1 MSHIDYSVP
10 LQASDTHNAKESVVN
25 FTDFEHQKE
34 NIQPLRRGRS
44 ATALAL
50 LYGKTSDDAP
60 LQPARAPAMKVSTT
74 MVNGEPEVV
83 EIRVSAHLQAQN
95 AQFQAE
101 ISALDPSETDDPLDV
116 YYRYIQWLIEVF
128 PQAVGHQA
136 VIKLVER
143 PIRLFRDQERYRN
156 DSRYLKMW
164 IWYCSLI
171 YEGQEAVFQH
181 LLAQKVGD
189 SLALLY
195 EEYGK
200 LLEGRGK
207 IKKADEVYQLGVA
220 RKAQPLARLERRY
233 VEFQRRV
240 MANTMRET
248 EKPPTE
254 EVQVDNPQ
262 RTMLGAKRTA
272 GSVRSAAA
280 NTLPSSHRGLP
291 SDSGGI
297 RPNSRIA
304 VFTDPDGSAA
314 ASASNQAT
322 PWLDVGSDEGR
333 RKENMR
339 EAGSWRGQTL
349 EQHRVPAVA
358 EKFTVFSDDVAS
370 HSVSGMQGSVLSAKS
385 ATLSSGLLQSFDAG
399 STARPAKPKEAKPAV
414 SVAERMV
421 MPDSILFPAGDGVP
435 QCAEE
440 ARAQL
445 PRYRFDYDAWVAT
458 QRQQEER
465 ASTFSRV
472 KRKSIVGTSSPTIN
486 TRAAEQG
493 MLDIW
498 NDLSDSDSESLL
510 GHDKTPKPSGEHR
523 PVSAGCLTDDDY
535 QFTMGPVVPH
545 IVPEELAHRPPVIP
559 TSARVAR
566 HYEPS
571 LGSDDMPTTVLNSI
585 RAAKRQ
591 EMRLN
596 RGQVGPTPLAMRT
609 QTPVLARRGL
619 RSIGEESSDEAGEE
633 HNGLGVAVTP
643 APRQRLQVF
652 SDPSDVHPAPLQFAA
667 TKPMQHSTPAR
678 SSSALQRPPVGSCSS
693 RYPHT
698 PGYTRTTTGFS
709 VSGAELTGLSGFTG
723 VSTIGG
729 PTSLLTTT
737 GGGQY
742 SSDNEDN
749 EDEEEED
756 YHSGSREYGQRRSSN
771 GSSIAPTPLRKR
783 LSMAAKDFGKM
794 TPRFP
799 KTLSNEEDGQ
809 QDDIHSQDDDDDDD
823 DVEDEDDGE
832 EPCTE
837 NIGEFADLDSQMN
850 ELEMQLGT
858 KFKSRHDESSQF
870 QAFDDRTPP
879 RAEVGRSG
887 PPSSAK
893 RQAPRFT
900 IFQD

>member
-10 LQASDTHNAKESVVN
+10 LAAGDTNNVKESVVN

-50 LYGKTSDDAP
+50 LYGKTSADDDAP
-60 LQPARAPAMKVSTT
+60 LQPARAPAMKLAA
-74 MVNGEPEVV
+74 NGDSEVV

-101 ISALDPSETDDPLDV
+101 ISALDPAETDDPLDV

-143 PIRLFRDQERYRN
+143 PIRLFREQERYRN

-181 LLAQKVGD
+181 LLVQKVGD
-189 SLALLY
+189 SLAMLY

-248 EKPPTE
+248 QQQQQQPVED
-254 EVQVDNPQ
+254 VSGQ

-272 GSVRSAAA
+272 SSVRSAPA
-280 NTLPSSHRGLP
+280 NTLPSSQRGLP
-291 SDSGGI
+291 SEISV
-297 RPNSRIA
+297 RATNSRIA
-304 VFTDPDGSAA
+304 VFTDPDGSI
-314 ASASNQAT
+314 ASASAQPT

-333 RKENMR
+333 RKENLR
-339 EAGSWRGQTL
+339 EAATWRGQTL
-349 EQHRVPAVA
+349 EQNRVPVAA
-358 EKFTVFSDDVAS
+358 EKFTVFSDDSAPSSAS
-370 HSVSGMQGSVLSAKS
+370 GGQGSVLSNKS
-385 ATLSSGLLQSFDAG
+385 LALSSGLLQSFDA
-399 STARPAKPKEAKPAV
+399 KPKATKP
-414 SVAERMV
+414 VAERMV

-445 PRYRFDYDAWVAT
+445 PRYRFDYDAWVAAAE
-458 QRQQEER
+458 QQ
-465 ASTFSRV
+465 SRRRSFNRV
-472 KRKSIVGTSSPTIN
+472 SRKSIVSSPTIN

-510 GHDKTPKPSGEHR
+510 GHDKTPKPTGDR
-523 PVSAGCLTDDDY
+523 PVSASAGCLTDDDY
-535 QFTMGPVVPH
+535 QFTMGPVIPH

-559 TSARVAR
+559 TSARVSR
-566 HYEPS
+566 QQEPA
-571 LGSDDMPTTVLNSI
+571 LGGDDMPTVVLNSI

-596 RGQVGPTPLAMRT
+596 RGHVGPTPLAMRT

-619 RSIGEESSDEAGEE
+619 RSIGEESSDDGGE
-633 HNGLGVAVTP
+633 HNAVTP
-643 APRQRLQVF
+643 APRRVQVF
-652 SDPSDVHPAPLQFAA
+652 NDPDAHPAPLQFAA
-667 TKPMQHSTPAR
+667 SSGPMLHSTPAR
-678 SSSALQRPPVGSCSS
+678 GSHSSQRPPAGSS

-729 PTSLLTTT
+729 PTSLLT

-742 SSDNEDN
+742 TTDDD
-749 EDEEEED
+749 DEEEEED
-756 YHSGSREYGQRRSSN
+756 NVSREERRSSN
-771 GSSIAPTPLRKR
+771 GLAPTPLRKR

-799 KTLSNEEDGQ
+799 KTLPTEDDGH
-809 QDDIHSQDDDDDDD
+809 QDDVHSQDDDDDDD
-823 DVEDEDDGE
+823 DEDDGE

-858 KFKSRHDESSQF
+858 KFKSRQDESSSQF
-870 QAFDDRTPP
+870 QVFDDRTPP
-879 RAEVGRSG
+879 PRTELGRSGG
-887 PPSSAK
+887 PPSSVK